1 MSTTVKTLF
10 IILFVLVLIS
20 LGLNIY
26 LVWQLQQAQQE
37 VKAVVR
43 EVGPGV
49 QTSLEQTIADLEA
62 FQNATLEFKVAVDEE
77 FPVEAQIPF
86 NETIDVPIKLTVP
99 IQQDIDTTI
108 VIDVLGQGLPVD
120 VSVPVDVEVPIDTT
134 LTVPI
139 DRTIDVSTTVPLKLD
154 VPIALE
160 IGDTELAGYIDRIRE
175 SLVSFDTM
183 LGQILAELQ

>member
-134 LTVPI
+134 ITVPI

-160 IGDTELAGYIDRIRE
+160 VGDTELAGYIDRIRE
-175 SLVSFDTM
+175 SLVSFDTV

>member
-1 MSTTVKTLF
+1 VSTTVKTLF
-10 IILFVLVLIS
+10 IILFVLVFIS
-20 LGLNIY
+20 LGLNVY
-26 LVWQLQQAQQE
+26 LVWQLQQTQQE
-37 VKAVVR
+37 VKAVVQKA
-43 EVGPGV
+43 GPGV

-86 NETIDVPIKLTVP
+86 NETIEVPIKLTVP
-99 IQQDIDTTI
+99 IKQNIDTTI
-108 VIDVLGQGLPVD
+108 VLDVLGQGLPVD

-134 LTVPI
+134 ITVPI

-175 SLVSFDTM
+175 SLVSFNTM

>member
-1 MSTTVKTLF
+1 MSTTIKTLF
-10 IILFVLVLIS
+10 IILFVLVFIS

-26 LVWQLQQAQQE
+26 LVWQLQQAQQDM
-37 VKAVVR
+37 KAVVQ
-43 EVGPGV
+43 EVGPSV
-49 QTSLEQTIADLEA
+49 QASLEQTITDLKT
-62 FQNATLEFKVAVDEE
+62 FQDATIEFNVAVDEE

-86 NETIDVPIKLTVP
+86 NETIEVPIKLTVP
-99 IQQDIDTTI
+99 IRQDIETTI

-134 LTVPI
+134 ITVPI
-139 DRTIDVSTTVPLKLD
+139 DRTIDIATTVPLKMD

-160 IGDTELAGYIDRIRE
+160 IGDTELAGYVDRIRE

-183 LGQILAELQ
+183 LDQVLAELQ

>member
-10 IILFVLVLIS
+10 IILFVLVFIS
-20 LGLNIY
+20 LGLNVY
-26 LVWQLQQAQQE
+26 LVWQLQQTQQE
-37 VKAVVR
+37 VKAVVQK
-43 EVGPGV
+43 VGPDV

-62 FQNATLEFKVAVDEE
+62 FQNATLEFKVAIDEE
-77 FPVEAQIPF
+77 FPIEAQIPF

-134 LTVPI
+134 ITVPI

-160 IGDTELAGYIDRIRE
+160 IGDTELAGYVDRIRE

>member
-20 LGLNIY
+20 LGLNVY
-26 LVWQLQQAQQE
+26 LVWQLQQAQQNL
-37 VKAVVR
+37 KTVVQ
-43 EVGPGV
+43 EVGPSV
-49 QTSLEQTIADLEA
+49 QTSLEQTIADLET
-62 FQNATLEFKVAVDEE
+62 FQKATIEFDVTVDEE

-86 NETIDVPIKLTVP
+86 NETIEVPIKLTVP
-99 IQQDIDTTI
+99 IKQNIDTTI

-120 VSVPVDVEVPIDTT
+120 VNVPVDVEVPIDTT
-134 LTVPI
+134 ITVPI
-139 DRTIDVSTTVPLKLD
+139 DRTIDITTTVPLKMN

-183 LGQILAELQ
+183 LDQILAELQ

>member
-10 IILFVLVLIS
+10 IILFVLVIIS
-20 LGLNIY
+20 LGLNLY
-26 LVWQLQQAQQE
+26 LVWQLQQARQE
-37 VKAVVR
+37 VKAVVQ

-49 QTSLEQTIADLEA
+49 QKSLEQTIADLET
-62 FQNATLEFKVAVDEE
+62 FRNTTLEFKVAVDEE

-86 NETIDVPIKLTVP
+86 KETIEVPIKLTVP
-99 IQQDIDTTI
+99 IKQNIDTTI
-108 VIDVLGQGLPVD
+108 VIDVLGKGLPVD

-134 LTVPI
+134 ITVPI

-160 IGDTELAGYIDRIRE
+160 IGETEVIG
-175 SLVSFDTM
+175 TM
-183 LGQILAELQ
+183 VGERWVWQAF